1 MSDGG
6 QIDIGKMPMEQLS
19 QLREQLVDEDKFLTA
34 SYQQLKLAS
43 NRFGESRESLKAIK
57 PENVGKEIM
66 VPMTASLYIKGTLD
80 NADSVLVD
88 IGTGYFVEKNPKEAD
103 EYLQRKVQYLGENC
117 ERLEANISEKRK
129 NLEAVTMVMQ
139 HKASA
144 MKPAPQAAGAKS
156 E

>member
-57 PENVGKEIM
+57 PENVGKE
-66 VPMTASLYIKGTLD
+66 
-80 NADSVLVD
+80 VLMPVH
-88 IGTGYFVEKNPKEAD
+88 P
-103 EYLQRKVQYLGENC
+103 C
-117 ERLEANISEKRK
+117 
-129 NLEAVTMVMQ
+129 
-139 HKASA
+139 
-144 MKPAPQAAGAKS
+144 PAPLCPVLT
-156 E
+156 